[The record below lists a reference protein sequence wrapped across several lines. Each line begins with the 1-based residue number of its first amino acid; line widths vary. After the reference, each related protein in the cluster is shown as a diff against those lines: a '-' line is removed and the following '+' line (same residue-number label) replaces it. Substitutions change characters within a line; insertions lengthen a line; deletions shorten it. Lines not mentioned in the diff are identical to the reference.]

1 MFNDENI
8 AAAQIAQIFGSELLK
23 AQQSARTDSGSTP
36 QFVKIDPKQFLAQN
50 STQQIQQRRSEEARL
65 MQLLQREAEAAYPIS
80 EDVQPSLQ
88 NTSPSLPTHTTNI
101 PEHSSIPLKTEPVL
115 TVGKVSTT
123 SYPVLPNLSGDD
135 VMERIAI
142 SLERICAVLEKSD
155 VNIKKRRSKKPPSS
169 K

>member
-50 STQQIQQRRSEEARL
+50 SSQQTQQRRNEEARL
-65 MQLLQREAEAAYPIS
+65 MQLLQREAEAAYPIN
-80 EDVQPSLQ
+80 ENIQ
-88 NTSPSLPTHTTNI
+88 TSSSSLPTHTTNI

-123 SYPVLPNLSGDD
+123 SYPILPGLSEDG

-142 SLERICAVLEKSD
+142 SLEKISTILEKSD
-155 VNIKKRRSKKPPSS
+155 VSIKKRRSKKPLIS